1 MERFDDVSVLA
12 SVDESPPPPR
22 MPRHRRR
29 ALTAVVATVVA
40 TGALA
45 GAAVGL
51 ASEKSEPSSNPS
63 TAREAGGW
71 MNYSGTGH
79 HLCHRGDRLRPS
91 SSSSSSSA
99 PRY

>member
-22 MPRHRRR
+22 MPRRRRR

-40 TGALA
+40 SGALA

-51 ASEKSEPSSNPS
+51 ASEKQEPAAPASES
-63 TAREAGGW
+63 W
-71 MNYSGTGH
+71 MKWKGAGH
-79 HLCHRGDRLRPS
+79 HECHRGDRMRPS
-91 SSSSSSSA
+91 QSSGLN
-99 PRY
+99 Y

>member
-22 MPRHRRR
+22 MPRRRRR

-71 MNYSGTGH
+71 MNYTGH
-79 HLCHRGDRLRPS
+79 HECHRGDRQRPS
-91 SSSSSSSA
+91 STSSA

>member
-22 MPRHRRR
+22 MPRRRRR
-29 ALTAVVATVVA
+29 AFTAVVATIVA

-51 ASEKSEPSSNPS
+51 ADEKTEPSKSAAPS
-63 TAREAGGW
+63 GEGWMKYGKAGGRDCPFKHQKQSSGL
-71 MNYSGTGH
+71 NY
-79 HLCHRGDRLRPS
+79 
-91 SSSSSSSA
+91 
-99 PRY
+99 

>member
-22 MPRHRRR
+22 MPRRRRR

-51 ASEKSEPSSNPS
+51 ADEKSEPSPS
-63 TAREAGGW
+63 TIRESGQGW
-71 MNYSGTGH
+71 MNYTGARH
-79 HLCHRGDRLRPS
+79 ECHRHDGARPSQSRLR
-91 SSSSSSSA
+91 
-99 PRY
+99 Y

>member
-12 SVDESPPPPR
+12 SVDESPPPQR
-22 MPRHRRR
+22 MPRRRRR

-51 ASEKSEPSSNPS
+51 ASEKSEPSSAS
-63 TAREAGGW
+63 LREGQGW
-71 MNYSGTGH
+71 MNYTGTGH
-79 HLCHRGDRLRPS
+79 HECHRGDRLRPS
-91 SSSSSSSA
+91 SSSA